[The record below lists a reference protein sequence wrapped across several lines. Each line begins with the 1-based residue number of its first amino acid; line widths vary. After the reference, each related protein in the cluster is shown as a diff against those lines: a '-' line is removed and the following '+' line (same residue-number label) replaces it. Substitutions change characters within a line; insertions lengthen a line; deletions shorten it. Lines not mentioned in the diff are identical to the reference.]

1 MIDNVKT
8 TVLVGVS
15 ALIVGAVGTAILL
28 PTKIETKVETK
39 VEIKEV
45 EKRIIIDR
53 EITKVTKPDGT
64 VTEITKEK
72 DRSKEES
79 KDIVNE
85 SKVSTVVINPKKLT
99 VKVQAK
105 TNVASLSLPSSGD
118 VGIGIDYDIGSGLV
132 IGGSAFKDGTVTIGI
147 GVSF

>member
-1 MIDNVKT
+1 MFNDIKI
-8 TVLVGVS
+8 TVAVGVIS
-15 ALIVGAVGTAILL
+15 LVIGAVVATILL

-45 EKRIIIDR
+45 EKKVIVDRVIDR
-53 EITKVTKPDGT
+53 VIDKDGKVTEK
-64 VTEITKEK
+64 IIEK
-72 DRSKEES
+72 DRSTEDS
-79 KDIVNE
+79 KDVINE
-85 SKVSTVVINPKKLT
+85 SKTATTITNPKKLT
-99 VKVQAK
+99 VKVQTK
-105 TNVASLSLPSSGD
+105 TNVTNPSFPSTGD